1 MSDTGDWKCREGLFT
16 DFLVANPCLDG
27 DADLQWWLYRTY
39 WQGSKGGHRNA
50 LNAVMAEARK
60 RGVTCTLYTDP
71 ETKRKLEARS

>member
-16 DFLVANPCLDG
+16 DSLVANPCLDG

>member
-1 MSDTGDWKCREGLFT
+1 MSDTTDWKCREGLFT

-27 DADLQWWLYRTY
+27 DADLQWWLHRTY
-39 WQGSKGGHRNA
+39 WQNSKGGHRNA

-71 ETKRKLEARS
+71 ETKRKLEAKP

>member
-1 MSDTGDWKCREGLFT
+1 MSDTGDWKCRESLFI
-16 DFLVANPCLDG
+16 DFLVTNPCLDG

-71 ETKRKLEARS
+71 ETKRKLEAKP